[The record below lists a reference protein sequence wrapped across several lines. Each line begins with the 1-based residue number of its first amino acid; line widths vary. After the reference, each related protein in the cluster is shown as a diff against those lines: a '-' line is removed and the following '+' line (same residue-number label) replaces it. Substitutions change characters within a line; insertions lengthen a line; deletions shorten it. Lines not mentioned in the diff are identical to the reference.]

1 MKRYLLAAAALL
13 SLPATVQ
20 AQTTTIEGTASVGT
34 LQTSDP
40 GLVVYANPIPF
51 GPFDL
56 DLDPMTG
63 TPSSFTTNVL
73 TIGTNEGSI
82 ESDDLANYAISI
94 LFSFTNPFDASGGPV
109 TGETD
114 GFYQLF
120 TTCGLIAGGCGRVEW
135 DGPTIFNFG
144 SGGTFS
150 LTLEDEVFHTPGS
163 ANVSG
168 TFTLLTPSAVPE
180 PGTWAMMLLGFGATG
195 FAMRRSRAAKTALPQ
210 IA

>member
-1 MKRYLLAAAALL
+1 MKRYLIAAAALL
-13 SLPATVQ
+13 SLPATAQ
-20 AQTTTIEGTASVGT
+20 AQTVIEGTAVVDT
-34 LQTSDP
+34 LHTSDP
-40 GLVVYANPIPF
+40 GLVVYANPIAF
-51 GPFDL
+51 GPFTL
-56 DLDPMTG
+56 DLDPMTA

-82 ESDDLANYAISI
+82 ESDDQVNYAISL
-94 LFSFTNPFDASGGPV
+94 LFSFTNPWDASGNPV

-114 GFYQLF
+114 GFIQLF

-144 SGGTFS
+144 NGGSFS
-150 LTLEDEVFHTPGS
+150 LTLEDEVFHTPGG

-168 TFTLLTPSAVPE
+168 KFTLLTPSAAVPE

-195 FAMRRSRAAKTALPQ
+195 FAMRRRRQPVLAQLA
-210 IA
+210 

>member
-1 MKRYLLAAAALL
+1 MKRHLLAAAALL
-13 SLPATVQ
+13 SLPAVAQ
-20 AQTTTIEGTASVGT
+20 AQTTTIEGTAVVDT

-40 GLVVYANPIPF
+40 GLVVYANPISF

-56 DLDPMTG
+56 DLDAITA

-82 ESDDLANYAISI
+82 NSDDEANYVISL
-94 LFSFTNPFDASGGPV
+94 LFSFTNPWDATGGPV
-109 TGETD
+109 TGVTD
-114 GFYQLF
+114 GFVQLF
-120 TTCGLIAGGCGRVEW
+120 TTCGLIAGGCGRVRW
-135 DGPTIFNFG
+135 DEPTIFNFG
-144 SGGTFS
+144 NGGSFS
-150 LTLEDEVFHTPGS
+150 LTLEDEVFHTPGG

-195 FAMRRSRAAKTALPQ
+195 FAMRRRRAAVPQ
-210 IA
+210 LA